1 MSENVVETSEATTEK
16 EIIID
21 LDDQTDKD
29 PNGSATE
36 GLKNSPKGVD
46 ISVMDEQKPKLATK
60 FVDRKQIVDLTDD
73 EKALI
78 VANAKNG
85 LDQPHF
91 SVKFFKNGKYR
102 ILKKKE
108 QAPTVSQKIIS
119 SNAESTKQPEKKVF
133 YSDNQ
138 LLFEHI
144 IELNSKVDRLMQKH
158 KKLKRK
164 YQALQNDIYVDD
176 DEEVVH
182 EQNIDEEREKP
193 SVEIKNNEPQPER
206 EREPQP
212 QPERAFSPELRE
224 PQPQRNVYVRQSRAS
239 WRNNITYL

>member
-1 MSENVVETSEATTEK
+1 MSDNDVKVSEATSEK
-16 EIIID
+16 EIVID
-21 LDDQTDKD
+21 LESQED
-29 PNGSATE
+29 S
-36 GLKNSPKGVD
+36 KNSSKSAD
-46 ISVMDEQKPKLATK
+46 INVMDEQKPKLASK
-60 FVDRKQIVDLTDD
+60 FVEKKQIVDLTDD

-85 LDQPHF
+85 LDQPNF

-164 YQALQNDIYVDD
+164 YQTLQNDIYVDD
-176 DEEVVH
+176 DEDVIH
-182 EQNIDEEREKP
+182 EKQ
-193 SVEIKNNEPQPER
+193 VELAESPE
-206 EREPQP
+206 QQT
-212 QPERAFSPELRE
+212 QPERAESPELSEVQNSPRVIQRSE
-224 PQPQRNVYVRQSRAS
+224 QQPEQQRNVYVRQGRAS

>member
-1 MSENVVETSEATTEK
+1 MSENVVEKSEATTEK

-21 LDDQTDKD
+21 LESQEDR
-29 PNGSATE
+29 
-36 GLKNSPKGVD
+36 KNSPKGVD
-46 ISVMDEQKPKLATK
+46 ISVMEEQKPKLATK

-85 LDQPHF
+85 LDQPNF

-108 QAPTVSQKIIS
+108 QTPTVSQKIIS

-206 EREPQP
+206 ERAFSPELQRSEPQP
-212 QPERAFSPELRE
+212 QPERE

>member
-1 MSENVVETSEATTEK
+1 MSENVVEKSEATTEK

-21 LDDQTDKD
+21 LESQEDR
-29 PNGSATE
+29 
-36 GLKNSPKGVD
+36 KNSPKGVD
-46 ISVMDEQKPKLATK
+46 ISVMEEQKPKLATK

-85 LDQPHF
+85 LDQPNF

-108 QAPTVSQKIIS
+108 QTPTVSQKIIS

-193 SVEIKNNEPQPER
+193 SVEIKNNERAFSPELQRSER
-206 EREPQP
+206 EP

>member
-21 LDDQTDKD
+21 LESQEDR
-29 PNGSATE
+29 
-36 GLKNSPKGVD
+36 KNSPKGVD
-46 ISVMDEQKPKLATK
+46 ISVMEEQKPKLATK

-85 LDQPHF
+85 LDQPNF

-193 SVEIKNNEPQPER
+193 SVEIKNNE
-206 EREPQP
+206 
-212 QPERAFSPELRE
+212 RAFSPELQRSEPQPERE

>member
-1 MSENVVETSEATTEK
+1 MSENVVEKSEATTEK

-21 LDDQTDKD
+21 LESQEDR
-29 PNGSATE
+29 
-36 GLKNSPKGVD
+36 KNSPKGVD
-46 ISVMDEQKPKLATK
+46 ISVMEEQKPKLATK

-108 QAPTVSQKIIS
+108 QTPTVSQKIIS

-193 SVEIKNNEPQPER
+193 SVEIKNNEPER
-206 EREPQP
+206 EQEREP

>member
-1 MSENVVETSEATTEK
+1 MSENVVEKSEATTEK

-21 LDDQTDKD
+21 LESQEDR
-29 PNGSATE
+29 
-36 GLKNSPKGVD
+36 KNSPKSVD
-46 ISVMDEQKPKLATK
+46 ISVMEEQKPKLATK

-108 QAPTVSQKIIS
+108 QTPTVSQKIIS

-176 DEEVVH
+176 DEDVVH

-193 SVEIKNNEPQPER
+193 SVEIKNNEPER
-206 EREPQP
+206 
-212 QPERAFSPELRE
+212 ERAFSPELREAQNSGGVIQRSE

>member
-21 LDDQTDKD
+21 LESQEDR
-29 PNGSATE
+29 
-36 GLKNSPKGVD
+36 KNSPKGVD

-85 LDQPHF
+85 LDQPNF

-108 QAPTVSQKIIS
+108 QTPTVSQKIIS

-176 DEEVVH
+176 DEDVIH
-182 EQNIDEEREKP
+182 EKQ
-193 SVEIKNNEPQPER
+193 VEPEQQTQPK
-206 EREPQP
+206 
-212 QPERAFSPELRE
+212 RAESPELRE
-224 PQPQRNVYVRQSRAS
+224 AQNSPRMIQKSEQQPEQQRNVYVRQGRAS
-239 WRNNITYL
+239 W

>member
-21 LDDQTDKD
+21 LESQEDR
-29 PNGSATE
+29 
-36 GLKNSPKGVD
+36 KNSPKSSD
-46 ISVMDEQKPKLATK
+46 INVMDEQKPKLATK

-85 LDQPHF
+85 LDQPNF

-108 QAPTVSQKIIS
+108 QTPTVSQKIIS

-138 LLFEHI
+138 LFFEHI

-212 QPERAFSPELRE
+212 EPQPERAFSPELRE

>member
-1 MSENVVETSEATTEK
+1 MSENVVEKSEATSEK

-21 LDDQTDKD
+21 LESQEDR
-29 PNGSATE
+29 
-36 GLKNSPKGVD
+36 KNSSQSAD
-46 ISVMDEQKPKLATK
+46 INVMDEQKPKLASK
-60 FVDRKQIVDLTDD
+60 FVDKKQIVDLTDD

-85 LDQPHF
+85 LDQQNF

-164 YQALQNDIYVDD
+164 YQTLQNDIYVDD
-176 DEEVVH
+176 DEYVIH
-182 EQNIDEEREKP
+182 EKQ
-193 SVEIKNNEPQPER
+193 VELAESPE
-206 EREPQP
+206 QQK
-212 QPERAFSPELRE
+212 QPERAESPELSEVQNSPRVIQRSE
-224 PQPQRNVYVRQSRAS
+224 QQPEQQRNVYVRQGRAS

>member
-21 LDDQTDKD
+21 LESQED
-29 PNGSATE
+29 S
-36 GLKNSPKGVD
+36 KNSPKGVD
-46 ISVMDEQKPKLATK
+46 ISVMERASSPELREAQNSRGVIQRSEEQKPKLATK

-176 DEEVVH
+176 DEEAVH

-193 SVEIKNNEPQPER
+193 SVEIKNNEQ

-212 QPERAFSPELRE
+212 E

>member
-1 MSENVVETSEATTEK
+1 MSDNDVKVSEATSEK
-16 EIIID
+16 EIVID
-21 LDDQTDKD
+21 LESQED
-29 PNGSATE
+29 S
-36 GLKNSPKGVD
+36 KNSPKGVD
-46 ISVMDEQKPKLATK
+46 ISVMEEQKPKLATK

-85 LDQPHF
+85 LDQPNF

-164 YQALQNDIYVDD
+164 YQTLQNDIYVDD
-176 DEEVVH
+176 DEDVIH
-182 EQNIDEEREKP
+182 EKQ
-193 SVEIKNNEPQPER
+193 VELAESPE
-206 EREPQP
+206 QQT
-212 QPERAFSPELRE
+212 QPERAESPELRE
-224 PQPQRNVYVRQSRAS
+224 VQNSPRVIQRSEQQPEQQRNVYVRQGRAS

>member
-21 LDDQTDKD
+21 LESQEDR
-29 PNGSATE
+29 
-36 GLKNSPKGVD
+36 KNSPKGVD
-46 ISVMDEQKPKLATK
+46 ISVMEEQKPKLATK

-108 QAPTVSQKIIS
+108 QTPTVSQKIIS
-119 SNAESTKQPEKKVF
+119 SNAESTKQQEKKVF

-193 SVEIKNNEPQPER
+193 SVEIKNNEPER
-206 EREPQP
+206 EQEREP

>member
-21 LDDQTDKD
+21 LESQED
-29 PNGSATE
+29 S
-36 GLKNSPKGVD
+36 KNSPKGVD
-46 ISVMDEQKPKLATK
+46 INVMEEQKPKLASK

-182 EQNIDEEREKP
+182 EQNIDEEPEREKP

-206 EREPQP
+206 EPQP
-212 QPERAFSPELRE
+212 E

>member
-21 LDDQTDKD
+21 LESQED
-29 PNGSATE
+29 S
-36 GLKNSPKGVD
+36 KNSPKGVD
-46 ISVMDEQKPKLATK
+46 INVMEEQKPKLASK

-138 LLFEHI
+138 L
-144 IELNSKVDRLMQKH
+144 
-158 KKLKRK
+158 
-164 YQALQNDIYVDD
+164 
-176 DEEVVH
+176 
-182 EQNIDEEREKP
+182 
-193 SVEIKNNEPQPER
+193 
-206 EREPQP
+206 
-212 QPERAFSPELRE
+212 
-224 PQPQRNVYVRQSRAS
+224 
-239 WRNNITYL
+239 

>member
-21 LDDQTDKD
+21 LESQED
-29 PNGSATE
+29 S
-36 GLKNSPKGVD
+36 KNSPKGVD
-46 ISVMDEQKPKLATK
+46 INVMEEPKPKLATK

-182 EQNIDEEREKP
+182 EQNIDEE
-193 SVEIKNNEPQPER
+193 PER
-206 EREPQP
+206 EREPEPQP
-212 QPERAFSPELRE
+212 EHKPEPERAFSPELQRSE
-224 PQPQRNVYVRQSRAS
+224 PELQRNVYVRQSRAS